1 MQTGWLIAL
10 AACRLPAQVKVGH
23 SMNAV
28 IIAVLVMVGLS
39 LARVSVVLALVVG
52 ALVGG
57 LVGGLSI
64 EDTLAAFND
73 GVGNGAKV
81 ALAYATLGAFA
92 VAISRSGLPDLLANR
107 LIRMLGMGTSASR
120 QATVK
125 YLLLGSVLL
134 VAISSQNLIPVH
146 IAFIPIL
153 IPPLLKV
160 MNQLRMDRRAVACAL
175 TFGLTAP
182 YMLLPVGFGAIF
194 LNDILLANINNAGA
208 ALGLEIDRSMVP
220 VAMGVPVAGMFL
232 GLLVAVFISYRRP
245 RDYEMAELAEGHAH
259 GESSDSTPSQPHTLG
274 LVMSVVAIIAALAIQ
289 LYTGSM
295 ILGGLV
301 GFSLLS
307 VGGIFKWREA
317 DDLFTSGMR
326 MMALIGFIMISASGF
341 AAVMEATGDVT
352 SLVTTSVDVIG
363 DNRGLAALLMLLV
376 GLFITLGI
384 GSSFSTIPII
394 AALFVPMAIEFGFSP
409 LATVALVGTAAALG
423 DAGSPA
429 SDSTLGPTS
438 GLNVDRQHDHIWD
451 SVVPTFLHY
460 NIPLIAFGWAAAMAL

>member
-1 MQTGWLIAL
+1 
-10 AACRLPAQVKVGH
+10 
-23 SMNAV
+23 MNAV
-28 IIAVLVMVGLS
+28 ILAVLVMVGLS
-39 LARVSVVLALVVG
+39 LARVSVVFALVVG

-64 EDTLAAFND
+64 EETLSAFND
-73 GVGNGAKV
+73 GVGGGAQV

-92 VAISRSGLPDLLANR
+92 VAISRSGLPDLLAR
-107 LIRMLGMGTSASR
+107 KLIGLLGQEASEAR

-125 YLLLGSVLL
+125 ALLLTAVLL
-134 VAISSQNLIPVH
+134 VSISSQNLIPVH

-160 MNQLRMDRRAVACAL
+160 MNQLRLDRRAVACAL

-194 LNDILLANINNAGA
+194 LNDILLANINRAGEL
-208 ALGLEIDRSMVP
+208 LGLEITRGMVP
-220 VAMGVPVAGMFL
+220 MAMAVPVGGMAL
-232 GLLVAVFISYRRP
+232 GLAVALFFSYRRP
-245 RDYEMAELAEGHAH
+245 REYQALEVATTNVPHHHPEPRESHA
-259 GESSDSTPSQPHTLG
+259 LG
-274 LVMSVVAIIAALAIQ
+274 LVMSGLAIVAALGIQ
-289 LYTGSM
+289 LWTGSM
-295 ILGGLV
+295 VLGGLM
-301 GFSLLS
+301 GFALLS
-307 VGGIFKWREA
+307 LGGIVKWREA

-341 AAVMEATGDVT
+341 AAVMNATGEID
-352 SLVTTSVDVIG
+352 SLVQSSFAIIG
-363 DNRGLAALLMLLV
+363 DNRGLAALIMLLV

-394 AALFVPMAIEFGFSP
+394 AVIFVPLAVQFGFSP

-460 NIPLIAFGWAAAMAL
+460 NIPLIAFGWAAAMLF

>member
-1 MQTGWLIAL
+1 
-10 AACRLPAQVKVGH
+10 
-23 SMNAV
+23 MNAV
-28 IIAVLVMVGLS
+28 ILAVLVMVGLA
-39 LARVSVVLALVVG
+39 LARVSVVFALIVG

-57 LVGGLSI
+57 LVGGLGL

-73 GVGNGAKV
+73 GVGGGAKV

-92 VAISRSGLPDLLANR
+92 VAISRSGLPDMLAQR
-107 LIRMLGMGTSASR
+107 LISLLGHEASHKR
-120 QATVK
+120 QAAVK
-125 YLLLGSVLL
+125 YILLGALLL

-153 IPPLLKV
+153 IPPLLKI
-160 MNQLRMDRRAVACAL
+160 MNPLRLDRRAVACVL

-194 LNDILLANINNAGA
+194 LNDILLANINSAGEA
-208 ALGLEIDRSMVP
+208 VGLEVTRGMVP
-220 VAMGVPVAGMFL
+220 LAMGIPVAGMAL
-232 GLLVAVFISYRRP
+232 GLLVAIFYSYRKP
-245 RDYEMAELAEGHAH
+245 RDYETRDVVTSNVPHH
-259 GESSDSTPSQPHTLG
+259 SGEVSLHTRG
-274 LVMSVVAIIAALAIQ
+274 LVMAVVAIVAALSIQ
-289 LYTGSM
+289 LYSGSM
-295 ILGGLV
+295 IMGGLV
-301 GFSLLS
+301 GFALLS
-307 VGGIFKWREA
+307 LGGIFKWREA

-326 MMALIGFIMISASGF
+326 MMALIGFIMITAAGF
-341 AAVMEATGDVT
+341 ASVMQATGEIDT
-352 SLVTTSVDVIG
+352 LVENAFAIIG
-363 DNRGLAALLMLLV
+363 DHQGLAALIMLVV

-394 AALFVPMAIEFGFSP
+394 AAIYVPLAMQFGFSP
-409 LATVALVGTAAALG
+409 MATVALVGTAAALG

-460 NIPLIAFGWAAAMAL
+460 NIPLIAFGWLAAMWL